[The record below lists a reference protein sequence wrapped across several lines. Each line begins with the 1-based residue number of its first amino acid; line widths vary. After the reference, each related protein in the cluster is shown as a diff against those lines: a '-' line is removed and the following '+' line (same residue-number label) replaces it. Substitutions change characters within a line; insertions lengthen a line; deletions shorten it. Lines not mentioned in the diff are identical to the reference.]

1 MSLRRDPVPLH
12 GRTSE
17 CAELDRYVRVA
28 RSGDSQTVVLRGEA
42 GIGKTALLEY
52 VAGRSE
58 DCWVLR
64 AVGIESEMELPFAAV
79 HQLSRPLLESLQQL
93 PLPQREALETAFGL
107 SPGQPP
113 DRFFVGL
120 ALLGLLSAHAEERPI
135 VCLVDDAQWLDR
147 ASAQVLSFV
156 VRRLHAESV
165 AIVLAE
171 RDGDAPSEFE
181 GLPEVRL
188 TGLSEDDA
196 AMLVTAATIG
206 PLDSSVRRRII
217 AEANGNPLALLELP
231 RGQTSAALAG
241 GYSVAGRLPLPS
253 RIEASYRGRIRLL
266 PVDTQHVMLLASA
279 DPVGDPDLFWRAA
292 SILGIPVEAA
302 SAAEAADLLEI
313 DGRVGFR
320 HPLLRSAIY
329 RAATPAERRSA
340 HRALAAATDPEIDPD
355 RRAWHRAQAVLGP
368 DEDVA
373 AELERRAGRAQDRG
387 GFAAAAAFL
396 QRSVVLTQ
404 EPARRA
410 DRALAAAQSSLQ
422 AGEFDAALRL
432 VGTAEAGPLDD
443 LGRARAKRLHAEVA
457 FAQERGGEAP
467 LLLRQAALSLE
478 SHDARLSRDTY
489 LDAWAAALFA
499 GRMAHEGGSLADVSH
514 AVVSA
519 PDVADPKLPRDLLLE
534 GLATVFTDG
543 RPAAVRALRRAVT
556 AFSDPV
562 VAEEDVLSWGWLAS
576 RAALFIW
583 DYDRALAI
591 STAAVRIAREAGALE
606 ALAVVDNACGQTA
619 AAGGDFATAS
629 MLAAEVHTLKE
640 ATRTRIAPHAALAL
654 SGLRGQEARTSELID
669 GVMRQAEA
677 HGQGTA
683 VQYANWANS
692 VLLNGLGRYEEALRA
707 AVEATE
713 QGPRLHIASW
723 ALPELIEAA
732 TRVGHH
738 ALARDALDRLGEHI
752 DGCDSEWALG
762 LHVRSRALLSEDEPA
777 ELLYREAVDRLSRTR
792 LRPEIAR
799 AHLLYGEWL
808 RRRGQRVDARAQL
821 RSAHELFAAMGME
834 AFAGRAGRE
843 LIATGEKM
851 RSRANDSHTVL
862 TPQEA
867 HIAQLANDGLT
878 NPEIGARLFLS
889 ARTVEWHLGK
899 VFAKLDVRSRR
910 GLSTALTKVGLAA
923 VPAS

>member
-1 MSLRRDPVPLH
+1 MRLH
-12 GRTSE
+12 GRKSE
-17 CAELDRYVRVA
+17 CTALDTYVQAA
-28 RSGDSQTVVLRGEA
+28 RAGDSQTVVLRGEA

-52 VAGRSE
+52 VAGKSE
-58 DCWVLR
+58 ECWVLR

-79 HQLSRPLLESLQQL
+79 HQLSQPLLEGLERL

-107 SPGQPP
+107 STGEPP

-120 ALLGLLSAHAEERPI
+120 AMLGLLSAHAEGRPV

-156 VRRLHAESV
+156 ARRLHAESV
-165 AIVLAE
+165 FIVLAE

-188 TGLSEDDA
+188 TRLSEADA
-196 AMLVTAATIG
+196 AMLVTSATLG
-206 PLDSSVRRRII
+206 PLDRSVRGRII

-266 PVDTQHVMLLASA
+266 PMDTQHVLLLASA
-279 DPVGDPDLFWRAA
+279 DPVGDPNLFWRAA
-292 SILGIPVEAA
+292 SLLGIPVEAA

-313 DGRVGFR
+313 DARVGFR

-340 HRALAAATDPEIDPD
+340 HRALAAATDPELDPD

-410 DRALAAAQSSLQ
+410 DRSLAAAQASLQ

-432 VGTAEAGPLDD
+432 LGTAEAGPLDD
-443 LGRARAKRLHAEVA
+443 LGRARVDRLHAEVA
-457 FAQERGGEAP
+457 FAQNRGGEAP
-467 LLLRQAALSLE
+467 LLLRQAARKLE
-478 SHDARLSRDTY
+478 TLDERLSRDTY

-499 GRMAHEGGSLADVSH
+499 GQMAHEGGSLAEVSR
-514 AVVSA
+514 AVTSA
-519 PDVADPKLPRDLLLE
+519 PDVVDPPLPRELLLE
-534 GLATVFTDG
+534 GLARVFTGG
-543 RPAAVRALRRAVT
+543 RPAAVPALRRAVA
-556 AFSDPV
+556 AFADPLA
-562 VAEEDVLSWGWLAS
+562 AEEDVLRWGWLAS

-583 DYDRALAI
+583 DYERALEI
-591 STAAVRIAREAGALE
+591 SLAAVRLARDAGALE

-619 AAGGDFATAS
+619 AAGGDFARAA
-629 MLAAEVHTLKE
+629 MLTAEVDTLKE

-654 SGLRGQEARTSELID
+654 SGLRGQEARASELID
-669 GVMRQAEA
+669 SVMAEATA

-683 VQYANWANS
+683 VQYAHWAKS
-692 VLLNGLGRYEEALRA
+692 VLMNGLGRYEEALRA
-707 AVEATE
+707 AVEASE

-723 ALPELIEAA
+723 ALSELIEAA
-732 TRVGHH
+732 TRTDHPEV
-738 ALARDALDRLGEHI
+738 ARDGLERLGEHI
-752 DGCDSEWALG
+752 DSCDSDWARG
-762 LHVRSRALLSEDEPA
+762 QYARASALLA
-777 ELLYREAVDRLSRTR
+777 EGEAADSLYREAIHRLSQTPLRPSSPALICSTANGSGAKGSGSTPDCSFVPRTR
-792 LRPEIAR
+792 CSP
-799 AHLLYGEWL
+799 
-808 RRRGQRVDARAQL
+808 
-821 RSAHELFAAMGME
+821 
-834 AFAGRAGRE
+834 
-843 LIATGEKM
+843 
-851 RSRANDSHTVL
+851 
-862 TPQEA
+862 
-867 HIAQLANDGLT
+867 
-878 NPEIGARLFLS
+878 
-889 ARTVEWHLGK
+889 
-899 VFAKLDVRSRR
+899 
-910 GLSTALTKVGLAA
+910 
-923 VPAS
+923 